1 MRVLYVEDNRINA
14 LLFEEMLSTR
24 SGLELRVAEDG
35 GEALRIASEWPPEVL
50 VLDGYLPDITG
61 LELLPRLRAVPG
73 LAEVPA
79 FMCSADS
86 SPQDLQNAQDA
97 GFYGYWAKPVDIAR
111 ILADLTALQDGS
123 AAR

>member
-35 GEALRIASEWPPEVL
+35 GEALRIAAEWPPEVL

-61 LELLPRLRAVPG
+61 LELLPQLRAVPG
-73 LAEVPA
+73 LAGVPA

-97 GFYGYWAKPVDIAR
+97 GFYGYWPKPVDIAR
-111 ILADLTALQDGS
+111 ILADLTALQNAS
-123 AAR
+123 APR